1 VSGPA
6 SVSGRTVFIPGL
18 DCAVAYE
25 FGVVAVAGDGTPSA
39 VAGTTVAAPTAAC
52 PGPEPTTTIAP
63 EPPET
68 VPPDV
73 VPPVFTG

>member
-1 VSGPA
+1 MSGPG
-6 SVSGRTVFIPGL
+6 SVSGRPIYIPGL

-25 FGVVAVAGDGTPSA
+25 FGVVAVAGDGTPCA
-39 VAGTTVAAPTAAC
+39 VAGTTIAAPTAAC

-68 VPPDV
+68 VPPDF